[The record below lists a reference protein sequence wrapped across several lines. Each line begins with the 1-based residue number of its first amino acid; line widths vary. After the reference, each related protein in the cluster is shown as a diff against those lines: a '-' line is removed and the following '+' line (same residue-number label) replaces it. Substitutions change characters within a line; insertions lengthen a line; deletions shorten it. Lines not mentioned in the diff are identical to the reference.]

1 MTDSNNVTPNLTNS
15 PERESTKAVTSRTL
29 EAPIDEQRPAGAGVM
44 SAFERMRAAE
54 SLLDQVDREAEQTA
68 DGRDEHDPSEP
79 SIEEY
84 MAALLARS
92 NARANGAS
100 PSSTQFLP
108 RQELPAV
115 KKEKDVENPQRPADQ
130 TSTEKRTQ
138 KPAPERRDDLSNMR
152 QLANLNA
159 RSALDTHSGRRLLFE
174 LHNKLTVA
182 MVAVMLSI
190 GLASIASTVRS
201 LTYLGAVA
209 ALLASCVW
217 TTRYLALTRRMKA
230 LCGQRGPQTSS
241 SQDGQDPSPAT

>member
-1 MTDSNNVTPNLTNS
+1 MTDSNNVTPNLPNS
-15 PERESTKAVTSRTL
+15 PERESTKAVTTRTFQ
-29 EAPIDEQRPAGAGVM
+29 APVDEQRSAGAGVM
-44 SAFERMRAAE
+44 NALERVRAAE
-54 SLLDQVDREAEQTA
+54 SLLDQVDREAERA
-68 DGRDEHDPSEP
+68 GDGRDENDPSEP

-100 PSSTQFLP
+100 PYSTQFLS

-115 KKEKDVENPQRPADQ
+115 KKQQDVEKPQRPADQ
-130 TSTEKRTQ
+130 TPTEKRTQ
-138 KPAPERRDDLSNMR
+138 KPAPERRDDLSSMR

-190 GLASIASTVRS
+190 GLASIAPTVRS

-209 ALLASCVW
+209 ALLTSCVW

-230 LCGQRGPQTSS
+230 MCAQRGPQSS
-241 SQDGQDPSPAT
+241 CPEDDQDPSPAT